1 MRKAAIG
8 LCLLLCV
15 VVLWVGSSTAIQA
28 IFTEVGFDKP
38 FFLTYFDTSMFSL
51 YLISL
56 TWKKVPEPR
65 APYLWSIAKVAAV
78 FSPFWFVA
86 NYLFNISLGLTS
98 VASNTI
104 LSTTSGLLTL
114 ILSIFL
120 LKESP
125 DIVKFAAA
133 ALSLG
138 GVACIALSDENS
150 GEDTLIGD
158 ILALGGA
165 AAYAVYSV
173 LLKKLAN
180 DVDMV
185 LFFGFVG
192 LINIVMFLP
201 GFLIV
206 NYSGLE
212 PFEWPDP
219 LALLCLILNAF
230 FGTFVSDMLWALSVK
245 CLNPALCTV
254 GLSLTIPL
262 SLVIDAVLY
271 GMTFAVGYL
280 MGALLVVAGFVVMSM
295 FEKEEWA
302 VILSNRNLK
311 KKCCG
316 TKTPEESELVE
327 KSQKGP

>member
-1 MRKAAIG
+1 MRKAVVG

-38 FFLTYFDTSMFSL
+38 FFLTYFNTSMFSL
-51 YLISL
+51 YLLSL
-56 TWKKVPEPR
+56 IWKKVPEPVLPNLF
-65 APYLWSIAKVAAV
+65 AVAKVALI
-78 FSPFWFVA
+78 FCPFWFTA

-114 ILSIFL
+114 IVSIYAL
-120 LKESP
+120 NESP
-125 DIVKFAAA
+125 DVVKFLAAG
-133 ALSLG
+133 LSLG

-150 GEDTLIGD
+150 GEDTVIGD
-158 ILALGGA
+158 ALALGGA
-165 AAYAVYSV
+165 VAYSIYSV
-173 LLKKLAN
+173 LLKKLAS

-192 LINIVMFLP
+192 AINIVLFLP

-212 PFEWPDP
+212 PFAWPDS

-230 FGTFVSDMLWALSVK
+230 FGTFISDMLWALSVK

-262 SLVIDAVLY
+262 SLIVDAVLY
-271 GMTFAVGYL
+271 HMTFAVGYL
-280 MGALLVVAGFVVMSM
+280 MGALLVIAGFLIMAM
-295 FEKEEWA
+295 FEKEDWA
-302 VILSNRNLK
+302 RKLSNRSLRR
-311 KKCCG
+311 KCCG
-316 TKTPEESELVE
+316 TSAPEESELVK
-327 KSQKGP
+327 KSINES

>member
-1 MRKAAIG
+1 M
-8 LCLLLCV
+8 
-15 VVLWVGSSTAIQA
+15 
-28 IFTEVGFDKP
+28 
-38 FFLTYFDTSMFSL
+38 
-51 YLISL
+51 
-56 TWKKVPEPR
+56 PEPR
-65 APYLWSIAKVAAV
+65 IAHLWSIAKVAMV

-86 NYLFNISLGLTS
+86 NYLFNLSLGLTS

-120 LKESP
+120 LKEAP
-125 DIVKFAAA
+125 DLVKFAAA

-158 ILALGGA
+158 FLALGGA
-165 AAYAVYSV
+165 AAYAIYSV

-192 LINIVMFLP
+192 VINIVMFLP

-212 PFEWPDP
+212 PFAWPDP

-262 SLVIDAVLY
+262 SLIVDAVLY

-280 MGALLVVAGFVVMSM
+280 MGAMLVVAGFVVMSL

-302 VILSNRNLK
+302 LLLSNRSLK
-311 KKCCG
+311 RKCCG
-316 TKTPEESELVE
+316 SKTPEESELME
-327 KSQKGP
+327 KSTKAP